1 MLVHPNKKHWWGGL
15 NQMMY
20 EPDYTYKRFPDR
32 IPRHQQ
38 NTQFRS
44 PKRHANLALPG
55 QSVLLDLLLLL
66 LLWPQK
72 DLRDLENLLVPP
84 LQPLQ

>member
-1 MLVHPNKKHWWGGL
+1 
-15 NQMMY
+15 MMY

-66 LLWPQK
+66 LLWPQ
-72 DLRDLENLLVPP
+72 
-84 LQPLQ
+84 